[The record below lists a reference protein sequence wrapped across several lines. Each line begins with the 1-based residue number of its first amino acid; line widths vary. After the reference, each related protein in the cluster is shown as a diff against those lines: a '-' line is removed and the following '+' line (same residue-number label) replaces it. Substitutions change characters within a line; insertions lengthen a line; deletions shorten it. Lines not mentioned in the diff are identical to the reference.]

1 MTPSGSSHTP
11 SCGSKIL
18 LINIHY
24 SLDFI
29 AQTSAESST
38 TRYASPFAYAICMQA
53 KVFAVQGHSYCIT
66 GVATNNYSMNFNY
79 LAARGGELA
88 PDSLPLDPP
97 LPYIHFSCTNT
108 NGFIQGNMLNTP
120 QAVPLICKASVVQ
133 TVLYIHAI
141 RSLSVVSPTLLLR
154 LAD

>member
-1 MTPSGSSHTP
+1 MGGTKLARA
-11 SCGSKIL
+11 KIL

-24 SLDFI
+24 SLKPIDFI

-79 LAARGGELA
+79 LAARGVGSAMKKSLVT
-88 PDSLPLDPP
+88 DSAEWC
-97 LPYIHFSCTNT
+97 FS
-108 NGFIQGNMLNTP
+108 
-120 QAVPLICKASVVQ
+120 VYSAS
-133 TVLYIHAI
+133 TRI
-141 RSLSVVSPTLLLR
+141 
-154 LAD
+154 